1 MSEHFMYLFPCDP
14 LLPKPDLQMLQR
26 ELLRY
31 GFWKEPKGNAIPETT
46 LWELWQRI
54 AVQEHGIAL
63 YEAGIIFPDPLDL
76 RSFIDGLKQAGIVPH
91 SYYFAHD
98 RRRGR
103 TPAGYYD
110 GDALSVPV
118 LIQELRDNGWIS
130 PNFTFDTGTRYA
142 PGPLYYAFCAGEQP
156 EAAGFFDESDTFIRY
171 GECKGL
177 WFEDYGETITVHAGE
192 NFCEPTLRDSGKTV
206 DDWSSF
212 IETWVKDPSA
222 VWHDPETGR
231 PWGLWDLDFQ
241 HTLGAGTCAL
251 VIDQPGL
258 LDGERTAEL
267 LSRLS
272 GQRFGYSLC
281 HL

>member
-1 MSEHFMYLFPCDP
+1 MSEHFMYVFPCDP
-14 LLPKPDLQMLQR
+14 LLPKPDLQKLQR

-31 GFWKEPKGNAIPETT
+31 GFWKEPKGNCIAETT
-46 LWELWQRI
+46 LWELWQSI
-54 AVQEHGIAL
+54 VVQEHGLTSYAS
-63 YEAGIIFPDPLDL
+63 GIPFPDPLDL
-76 RSFIDGLKQAGIVPH
+76 RTFIDGLKQAGIVPH

-110 GDALSVPV
+110 GDALSIPV

-130 PNFTFDTGTRYA
+130 EHFTFDSPTRFV
-142 PGPLYYAFCAGEQP
+142 PGPLYYSFCFGEQLEP
-156 EAAGFFDESDTFIRY
+156 VGFYDEHHTLIRY

-177 WFEDYGETITVHAGE
+177 WFEDYGDTITVHAGE
-192 NFCEPTLRDSGKTV
+192 NFCEPVTRDGGKEV
-206 DDWSSF
+206 ADWSSF
-212 IETWVKDPSA
+212 IEAWVDNPSA
-222 VWHDPETGR
+222 TWQDPDTGKSY
-231 PWGLWDLDFQ
+231 GFWDLDFQ
-241 HTLGAGTCAL
+241 HTLGAGNCAL

-258 LDGERTAEL
+258 LSGERTAEL

-272 GQRFGYSLC
+272 EQRFGYSLC